1 MKNLFFSLVLLFS
14 IGLLAACG
22 SDSASSGDA
31 KADAK
36 QVTFGATSGPY
47 SDMVSKAI
55 KPLLEKK
62 GYEVKVVEFS
72 DYIQPNLALS
82 KDDLDANLFQHK
94 VYMENFA
101 KEHKLEL
108 SEVIVVPTAPMG
120 IYSKKFNSLDEITEG
135 SAIAIPNDPT
145 NAARAFLILEDAG
158 LIKLDPNAD
167 PLTVSEKDVK
177 DNVKNLQFKPIE
189 AAQLPRAVE
198 SVDLSAVPG
207 NFALAAKMDL
217 LDALQLENMPDQYR
231 NRVVINTKDKDA
243 QFAKDIKEVVESDE
257 FEKIIDE
264 KFKGFGKPE
273 WMK

>member
-1 MKNLFFSLVLLFS
+1 MKKLLFSLLVLLS

-22 SDSASSGDA
+22 SDSATGDDA
-31 KADAK
+31 KADKK

-47 SDMVSKAI
+47 SDMVTKGI

-82 KDDLDANLFQHK
+82 KGDLDANLFQHK

-101 KEHKLEL
+101 KEHDLEL

-120 IYSKKFNSLDEITEG
+120 IYSKKFNSLDEVAKG

-217 LDALQLENMPDQYR
+217 LTALQLENMPDQYR
-231 NRVVINTKDKDA
+231 NRVVINTKDQDA
-243 QFAKDIKEVVESDE
+243 QFAKDIKEVVESDD
-257 FEKIIDE
+257 FEKIIDND
-264 KFKGFGKPE
+264 FKGFGKPE
-273 WMK
+273 WME

>member
-1 MKNLFFSLVLLFS
+1 MKKLFYSVILLLS

-22 SDSASSGDA
+22 SDSASNGEA
-31 KADAK
+31 KEDK
-36 QVTFGATSGPY
+36 KEVTFGATSGPY
-47 SDMVSKAI
+47 SDMVTKAI

-82 KDDLDANLFQHK
+82 KGDLDANLFQHK

-120 IYSKKFNSLDEITEG
+120 IYSKKFKSLDEVAEG
-135 SAIAIPNDPT
+135 SDLAIPNDPT
-145 NAARAFLILEDAG
+145 NAARAFLILEEAG
-158 LIKLDPNAD
+158 LVKLDPNAD

-177 DNVKNLQFKPIE
+177 ENVKNLQFKPIE
-189 AAQLPRAVE
+189 AAQLPRAVD

-217 LDALQLENMPDQYR
+217 LEALQLENMPEQYR
-231 NRVVINTKDKDA
+231 NRVVINTKDESA

-264 KFKGFGKPE
+264 EFKGFGKPE